1 VSTASETAPAPDA
14 RPGLLAADVR
24 FAVLCALG
32 IALFPFLLHPLGG
45 YSTLATQIAIVSI
58 ASIGF
63 NLLLGYAGSLSYGH
77 AMFYGGGGYIAAIL
91 LLRVSPQHPN
101 LWLCVIGATVGTA
114 LLAVLVGAVTVRL
127 YGIYFAL
134 LTLAFAQMVYFI
146 VEQAK
151 DWTNGDDGLQA
162 LPNALLP
169 IGPWNIDL
177 TTHLPTVNLG
187 VFGDLGELRLWYIF
201 AGICLLIVLMLART
215 LTRSQFGEVL
225 GAIRENEQRS
235 TLIGF
240 NAPAYRLAAFAISGA
255 LTGFA
260 GALRGLFDG
269 SVPVDSLSIDRSG
282 SFVIYTV
289 IGGVQTLFG
298 PVAGTAVIMFLENVL
313 SARTPAWRLIEGLIF
328 VGVIVF
334 LPRGLSTVL
343 RQQRGKNPRGLFVRS
358 LRLPTEEPD
367 PLLKPAA
374 EGQRGGPMSI
384 IETFKLGKLFG
395 RFAAIRDIDF
405 RVNPGELRAV
415 IGPNGA
421 GKTTFFNV
429 LAGTIAPTS
438 GTFNYKGRDVSRM
451 SGTSRVHLG
460 IAKAFQT
467 ASLYTDQTVRQ
478 NCRLAALARVQGRF
492 ALQVFRR
499 STRLDDVDALA
510 ERAMGRL
517 ELLEVADVRAGD
529 LSHGD
534 KKRLDIAIALAT
546 QPQILLL
553 DEPVAGMSKDEA
565 RKTEAL
571 IRKLSTEMTV
581 LVIEHDME
589 MVMGISDSITVLHQG
604 TVLATGT
611 PAEIRDNPRV
621 QEAYLGGHSEA
632 ELTTG

>member
-1 VSTASETAPAPDA
+1 MTVATTDATPAK
-14 RPGLLAADVR
+14 RRRGGLLAADLR
-24 FAVLCALG
+24 FALLCALG

-45 YSTLATQIAIVSI
+45 YSTLATQIAIVSV

-63 NLLLGYAGSLSYGH
+63 NLLLGYAGTLSYGH
-77 AMFYGGGGYIAAIL
+77 AMFYGGGGYVAAIL
-91 LLRVSPQHPN
+91 ILRTMPDHPN
-101 LWLCVIGATVGTA
+101 LWLAVLGATLATTV
-114 LLAVLVGAVTVRL
+114 LAVLVGALTVRL

-134 LTLAFAQMVYFI
+134 LTLAFAQMIYFI

-151 DWTNGDDGLQA
+151 EWTNGDDGLQS
-162 LPNALLP
+162 LPNAILP
-169 IGPWNIDL
+169 LGAWNLDL
-177 TTHLPTVNLG
+177 TTHLPDFALGPFGNLS
-187 VFGDLGELRLWYIF
+187 DLRIWYIF
-201 AGICLLIVLMLART
+201 AGTCLLLVLMFART

-240 NAPAYRLAAFAISGA
+240 NAAGYRLAAFAISGA

-269 SVPVDSLSIDRSG
+269 SIPVDAVGIDRSG

-289 IGGVQTLFG
+289 VGGVQTLFG

-313 SARTPAWRLIEGLIF
+313 SAKTPAWRLIEGLIF

-334 LPRGLSTVL
+334 LPRGLSTVFKQE
-343 RQQRGKNPRGLFVRS
+343 RDKNPRAVFVRS
-358 LRLPTEEPD
+358 LRPSTEEPD
-367 PLLKPAA
+367 PLLKSVE
-374 EGQRGGPMSI
+374 EGHRGGVMSI
-384 IETFKLGKLFG
+384 IETFKLGKFFG
-395 RFAAIRDIDF
+395 HFGAVRDVDF
-405 RVNPGELRAV
+405 RVDPGELRAV

-421 GKTTFFNV
+421 GKTTFFN
-429 LAGTIAPTS
+429 LLSGTIAPTA
-438 GTFNYKGRDVSRM
+438 GTMNYKGRDVSRL
-451 SGTSRVHLG
+451 SGTKRVHLG

-467 ASLYTDQTVRQ
+467 ASLYSDQTVRQ
-478 NCRLAALARVQGRF
+478 NCRLAALARVQGPFR
-492 ALQVFRR
+492 LQVLRR
-499 STRLDDVDALA
+499 STRLDDIDALA
-510 ERAMGRL
+510 ERALSRL
-517 ELLEVADVRAGD
+517 DLSGVADVRAGD

-589 MVMGISDSITVLHQG
+589 MVMGLSDSITVLHQG

-611 PAEIRDNPRV
+611 PAEIQANPRV

-632 ELTTG
+632 ELAH

>member
-1 VSTASETAPAPDA
+1 
-14 RPGLLAADVR
+14 
-24 FAVLCALG
+24 
-32 IALFPFLLHPLGG
+32 
-45 YSTLATQIAIVSI
+45 
-58 ASIGF
+58 
-63 NLLLGYAGSLSYGH
+63 
-77 AMFYGGGGYIAAIL
+77 
-91 LLRVSPQHPN
+91 
-101 LWLCVIGATVGTA
+101 
-114 LLAVLVGAVTVRL
+114 
-127 YGIYFAL
+127 
-134 LTLAFAQMVYFI
+134 
-146 VEQAK
+146 
-151 DWTNGDDGLQA
+151 
-162 LPNALLP
+162 
-169 IGPWNIDL
+169 
-177 TTHLPTVNLG
+177 
-187 VFGDLGELRLWYIF
+187 
-201 AGICLLIVLMLART
+201 
-215 LTRSQFGEVL
+215 
-225 GAIRENEQRS
+225 
-235 TLIGF
+235 
-240 NAPAYRLAAFAISGA
+240 
-255 LTGFA
+255 
-260 GALRGLFDG
+260 
-269 SVPVDSLSIDRSG
+269 
-282 SFVIYTV
+282 
-289 IGGVQTLFG
+289 
-298 PVAGTAVIMFLENVL
+298 VL

-343 RQQRGKNPRGLFVRS
+343 KQQRDKNPRALFVRS

-367 PLLKPAA
+367 PLLRPAA
-374 EGQRGGPMSI
+374 EGHRGGPMSI

-395 RFAAIRDIDF
+395 HFAAIRDIDF

-429 LAGTIAPTS
+429 IAGTIAPTS
-438 GTFNYKGRDVSRM
+438 GTINYKGRDVSRL
-451 SGTSRVHLG
+451 SGTARVHQG

-467 ASLYTDQTVRQ
+467 ASLYPDQTVRQ
-478 NCRLAALARVQGRF
+478 NCRLAALARVQGPF

-517 ELLEVADVRAGD
+517 ELLEVADTRAGD

-621 QEAYLGGHSEA
+621 QEAYLGGHSET
-632 ELTTG
+632 ELATG